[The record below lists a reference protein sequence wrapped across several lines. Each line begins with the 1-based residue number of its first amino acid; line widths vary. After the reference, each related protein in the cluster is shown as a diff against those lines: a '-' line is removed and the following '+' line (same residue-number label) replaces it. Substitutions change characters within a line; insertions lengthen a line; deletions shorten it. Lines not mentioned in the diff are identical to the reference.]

1 MLVVRIGILG
11 LGKVGWALAN
21 VLARHEFEVL
31 GIEVDPNRLKSLP
44 DVKGI
49 EKTQPSSELESCQVV
64 FCCTQTP
71 SKTNHKFSLQYVK
84 RAIRSVVPLLGEESV
99 IAVES
104 TVNVGDIARL
114 SKLWDKIV
122 YNPVMIRQGTIEQDL
137 ENPPYVLIGGDK
149 PNYAETIRQV
159 WMKVVPEHTPFIVM
173 NARNMEIT
181 KLTLNFALT
190 LKISMINAIGEFCEQ
205 HNGDFYQVI
214 RPFLLDKR
222 LSGDRMWSCGLGF
235 GGPCFPRDIKNWT
248 AHSKYKEL
256 PRVVEQVNKR
266 QVERSVNKILS
277 FGKRNV
283 AVLGL
288 AYKPDTPL
296 TDESQA
302 LMIAQTLESSGLN
315 VYAYDPLVK
324 PNPSLKECVDHADV
338 VFIAVPWEQFKTLDD
353 KDFRLNHII
362 IDPWRLLQNKP
373 LRCEYVAYGKTSEM
387 MPKR

>member
-1 MLVVRIGILG
+1 MRIGILG

-21 VLARHEFEVL
+21 VLARHEFDVV
-31 GIEVDPNRLKSLP
+31 GMEVDLNRLKSLP

-49 EKTQPSSELESCQVV
+49 QKMQQPSPELESCQVV
-64 FCCTQTP
+64 FCCAQTP
-71 SKTNHKFSLQYVK
+71 SKPNHRFSLQYVE
-84 RAIRSVVPLLGEESV
+84 RATRSVVPLLDEEAV

-104 TVNVGDIARL
+104 TINAGDTDRL
-114 SKLWDKIV
+114 SKFWDKIV

-149 PNYAETIRQV
+149 RNHAETIRQV
-159 WMKVVPEHTPFIVM
+159 WMKVVPEHTPFIIM

-205 HNGDFYQVI
+205 HKGDFDQVI
-214 RPFLLDKR
+214 KPFLLDKR

-235 GGPCFPRDIKNWT
+235 GGPCFPRDVKNWA
-248 AHSKYKEL
+248 AHSKNKEL
-256 PRVVEQVNKR
+256 PRAIERVNRR
-266 QVERSVNKILS
+266 QIERSVNRILS
-277 FGKRNV
+277 FGKKNV

-302 LMIAQTLESSGLN
+302 LMIAQALESRGLN
-315 VYAYDPLVK
+315 VYVYDPLVK
-324 PNPSLKECVDHADV
+324 PNLPLKECIAHADI
-338 VFIAVPWEQFKTLDD
+338 VFIAVPWEEFKTLDR
-353 KDFRLNHII
+353 KDFRLNHIVV
-362 IDPWRLLQNKP
+362 DPWRLLRDKS
-373 LRCEYVAYGKTSEM
+373 LGCEYVAYGVSGAKF
-387 MPKR
+387 